1 MPHRDTAIIV
11 VRSLL
16 LLGSAFYTIGSI
28 LALRAGRKGWGGVL
42 AWALSIPVYIGWG
55 YVSPRLHISEPGHH
69 ASHDFRLVFAG
80 AIVTYGIIY
89 VAPFLSRESKE
100 IKAARK
106 RAAEVSHEDQ
116 TP

>member
-1 MPHRDTAIIV
+1 MPHHQVVAIV
-11 VRSLL
+11 VRWVLL
-16 LLGSAFYTIGSI
+16 VGSAMLTTQSI
-28 LALRAGRKGWGGVL
+28 LALRAGRRGYWGVL
-42 AWALSIPVYIGWG
+42 AWALFIPL
-55 YVSPRLHISEPGHH
+55 YVAWHQLSPGLPMSDQWHRV
-69 ASHDFRLVFAG
+69 SHDFRLVFAG

-116 TP
+116 TS